1 MSGIIIAHLTAI
13 CCANVHDRK
22 LIEIPASSVDRS
34 YCGLAPWNVA
44 DLRNQNLVFWSETKP
59 DQCIC
64 FDFKTIRIRPTH
76 YTIQTYGGECHLKK
90 WVIEG
95 SDDGVSW
102 TETDRRENNRDLK
115 KEFAVKTFTVSRS
128 GCFPRIRLR
137 QIGPNHY
144 GNNEL
149 ALAAFELFGSVA
161 DLQ

>member
-1 MSGIIIAHLTAI
+1 MSGIIAHLTAI
-13 CCANVHDRK
+13 YCGNVHARK
-22 LIEIPASSVDRS
+22 IVEITASSVDRS
-34 YCGLAPWNVA
+34 YYGLAPWNVA
-44 DLRNQNLVFWSETKP
+44 DLRNQNLVFWSETEP
-59 DQCIC
+59 DQWIC

-76 YTIQTYGGECHLKK
+76 YTIQTYDRECHLKN

-102 TETDRRENNRDLK
+102 TEIDRRENNRDLK

-128 GCFPRIRLR
+128 GSFPRIRLS

-149 ALAAFELFGSVA
+149 AFAAFELFGSFA